1 MVIIK
6 DLEPDRNVSQNK
18 MEYSGRGQFII
29 QFDDSLKKDE
39 ILKIH
44 TSGSIDLKVGLA
56 LQISPFWTWTP

>member
-1 MVIIK
+1 
-6 DLEPDRNVSQNK
+6 

-29 QFDDSLKKDE
+29 QFDGTDSLKKDE

-56 LQISPFWTWTP
+56 LQISPFGHQTP